1 MARRKQ
7 SSRPPAKRRIT
18 VSQII
23 LYAISVIVI
32 VGIAAGF
39 VISVLPTSV
48 EERQLTPTVVPLETL
63 APTPTQTLTPTLTLT
78 TTTTTTPAKPPVE
91 GAATPRSDQRP
102 TTAP

>member
-7 SSRPPAKRRIT
+7 SSRPPAKRRVT
-18 VSQII
+18 VSQVI

-39 VISVLPTSV
+39 VISLLPTPV
-48 EERQLTPTVVPLETL
+48 EERLLTPSVIPIETFTP
-63 APTPTQTLTPTLTLT
+63 APTQTLTPTLTLT
-78 TTTTTTPAKPPVE
+78 ATTTPAAPPVE

-102 TTAP
+102 TATP

>member
-1 MARRKQ
+1 MARRKM
-7 SSRPPAKRRIT
+7 SSRPPAKRRVT
-18 VSQII
+18 ASQVI

-39 VISVLPTSV
+39 LLSVLPTPA
-48 EERQLTPTVVPLETL
+48 ENRALTPTVVPLETL
-63 APTPTQTLTPTLTLT
+63 ISTPTQTLTPTLTLT
-78 TTTTTTPAKPPVE
+78 TTTTAPAKPPVE